1 MRSNAGAGPLLV
13 QAALREHNRL
23 VDNELT
29 SESWD
34 KAAWL
39 FRQEIRLR
47 NGVDPGSEDL
57 SLLLYQFATL
67 QYTRWLSRAL
77 YSAQVVHNI
86 KVLSQWATCCKNLL
100 ASVIL
105 LSGRSKRC
113 ATTKFCGTFQ
123 FVVHCWVGSSL
134 LVMLLY
140 DQDFN
145 QSWRCKFFKEYCAT
159 WSIAQWY
166 SEICLIVADFFGAM
180 SDSFS

>member
-1 MRSNAGAGPLLV
+1 M

-67 QYTRWLSRAL
+67 QYTRWLSHAL
-77 YSAQVVHNI
+77 HVVQVIHKT
-86 KVLSQWATCCKNLL
+86 KVMLQGATCCKNLL
-100 ASVIL
+100 ASMTL
-105 LSGRSKRC
+105 LSNRSECC
-113 ATTKFCGTFQ
+113 ATTNFCGIFLPVRNLGNLDNAKI
-123 FVVHCWVGSSL
+123 FRKC
-134 LVMLLY
+134 
-140 DQDFN
+140 
-145 QSWRCKFFKEYCAT
+145 CAK
-159 WSIAQWY
+159 
-166 SEICLIVADFFGAM
+166 
-180 SDSFS
+180 

>member
-29 SESWD
+29 SENWD

-67 QYTRWLSRAL
+67 QYTRWHS
-77 YSAQVVHNI
+77 YPQ
-86 KVLSQWATCCKNLL
+86 LL
-100 ASVIL
+100 AALCCCNNES
-105 LSGRSKRC
+105 
-113 ATTKFCGTFQ
+113 
-123 FVVHCWVGSSL
+123 
-134 LVMLLY
+134 
-140 DQDFN
+140 
-145 QSWRCKFFKEYCAT
+145 
-159 WSIAQWY
+159 
-166 SEICLIVADFFGAM
+166 
-180 SDSFS
+180 